1 MSSIYPF
8 LFPKVKGI
16 FISRINRFLAQVEID
31 GKKTFA
37 YLPNSG
43 KLKEILLP
51 NSKILLV
58 QSNRSKGIPYI
69 LIAGF
74 KKDYPV
80 LLHTH
85 LTNEVVFNLIK
96 NGKIP
101 YFKGWSV
108 EKREPQILNFRL
120 DFRLKNKK
128 GEILYLEVKTS
139 TLFEDSIAMFPDALT
154 TRGRKHLYLLK
165 ELSREYKVCC
175 LFVVM
180 GQEPRIFLPAYHL
193 DYKFYK
199 TFMEV
204 KKDVFLLATSLT
216 FDETFTEVVKV
227 KDLVIPW
234 KFLEEEVSD
243 RGAYLLVVHLEKG
256 QRICYGKG
264 KERYFEEGFYV
275 YVGSAMKNLQSRI
288 NRHHRKRK
296 KYFWHIDYLLNKG
309 KLLNSIP
316 IRTKDDIECKL
327 ASAIK
332 EISKTEVIGF
342 GSTDCKCPSHLF
354 YFSTNPLSLQQ
365 FQKCLLVFSLIY
377 PHKNFISNYCE
388 VIK

>member
-1 MSSIYPF
+1 MALSYPF
-8 LFPKVKGI
+8 LFPKVNGI
-16 FISRINRFLAQVEID
+16 FLSRVNRFLAQVEID

-43 KLKEILLP
+43 RLKEILLP
-51 NSKILLV
+51 RSEILLTP
-58 QSNRSKGIPYI
+58 SDKPNHTPYI

-74 KKDYPV
+74 KKDYPI

-108 EKREPQILNFRL
+108 EKKEPQILNSRL

-128 GEILYLEVKTS
+128 GEMLYLEVKTS
-139 TLFEDSIAMFPDALT
+139 TLFENSIAMFPDALT
-154 TRGRKHLYLLK
+154 TRGRKHLFLLK
-165 ELSREYKVCC
+165 ELSKDYKVCC
-175 LFVVM
+175 LFVVL
-180 GQEPRIFLPAYHL
+180 GKEAEFFLPANNL
-193 DYKFYK
+193 DYKFNK
-199 TFMEV
+199 AFMEV
-204 KKDVFLLATSLT
+204 KKNVSLLAISLT
-216 FDETFTEVVKV
+216 FDKTFTEVIKI
-227 KDLVIPW
+227 KDLIIPW

-243 RGAYLLVVHLEKG
+243 RGVYLLVVHLEKG
-256 QRICYGKG
+256 KRICYGKG
-264 KERYFEEGFYV
+264 KENYFKEGFYV

-296 KYFWHIDYLLNKG
+296 KYFWHIDYLLDKG

-316 IRTKDDIECKL
+316 IRIKDDIECKL
-327 ASAIK
+327 ASAIR
-332 EISKTEVIGF
+332 EISEFGVIGF

-354 YFSTNPLSLQQ
+354 YFSVDPHSLQQ
-365 FQKCLLVFSLIY
+365 FQKCMFFFSLIY